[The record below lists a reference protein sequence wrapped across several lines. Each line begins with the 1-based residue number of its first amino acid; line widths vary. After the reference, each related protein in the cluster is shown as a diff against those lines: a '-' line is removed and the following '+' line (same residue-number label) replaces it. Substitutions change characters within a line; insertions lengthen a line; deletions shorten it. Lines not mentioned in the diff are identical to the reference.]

1 METKRLRE
9 VTLNLNGIF
18 SAFDSVD
25 DIPWKNVVSGT
36 ILDRDYYLNQSGYKY
51 CSPLTEY
58 YITDGVINAVNYAQ
72 LAEIISELYLTKWV
86 KLWQTM
92 SFEYNPINNYDM
104 TESETVVDD
113 GETEL
118 KRTGTDTTNRT
129 DTDNRTIARGI
140 YGFNSSN
147 ESNADRTTDNNTN
160 TVQDTLT
167 HNTTD
172 KGTNTNERTR
182 TLTRSGNIG
191 VTTSQQMIQSERDLW
206 MWDYFRIVVFPDVD
220 RELTLKI
227 Y

>member
-1 METKRLRE
+1 MEMKRLKE
-9 VTLNLNGIF
+9 VTTNFNGIF
-18 SAFDSVD
+18 TAFDSLED
-25 DIPWKNVVSGT
+25 TPWKDVIAGAN
-36 ILDRDYYLNQSGYKY
+36 LDRDYYLNQSGYKF

-72 LAEIISELYLTKWV
+72 LAEIIAGMYMTKWV

-104 TESETVVDD
+104 TESETINDE
-113 GETEL
+113 GATEL
-118 KRTGTDTTNRT
+118 RKTGTDTTNRI

-140 YGFNSSN
+140 YGFNSSA

-172 KGTNTNERTR
+172 SGTNTNERTR

-206 MWDYFRIVVFPDVD
+206 MWDYFRSVVFLDVD